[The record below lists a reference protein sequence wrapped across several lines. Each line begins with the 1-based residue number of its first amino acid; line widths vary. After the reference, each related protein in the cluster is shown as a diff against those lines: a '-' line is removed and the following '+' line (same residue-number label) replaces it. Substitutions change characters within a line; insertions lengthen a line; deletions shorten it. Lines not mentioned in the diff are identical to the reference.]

1 MKRGFAAFNPPS
13 AGLGSQREI
22 CGGIPVFEI
31 EMDEIHRCR
40 IAMSKLPDFEGLA
53 MFAKVAE

>member
-1 MKRGFAAFNPPS
+1 MMGGFTAFNPPL

-22 CGGIPVFEI
+22 CGGLLVFEI

-40 IAMSKLPDFEGLA
+40 IVDVKSA
-53 MFAKVAE
+53 